1 MFTHLKAFM
10 FGGGGVKLVLWTV
23 ERDCFSNNYK
33 KLEAVVKNGSRSNF
47 G

>member
-33 KLEAVVKNGSRSNF
+33 KTGSC
-47 G
+47 GKKWVAE